1 MTSRRTFLINGLRIA
16 GGLALAACAPTAT
29 TAPPSSTAAA
39 PSAGA
44 TPRRGGTWVALVS
57 ADPASLNHNLVTDLS
72 SIRAAS
78 GLYSA
83 LIELNEKFE
92 PTPDLAES
100 WTISPDGKRY
110 EFKLR
115 KNAKF
120 HDGSAVTS
128 EDVKYT
134 MEEVSGKFNSISSGI
149 FKAIDRIDTPDPN
162 TLVLNLKGPS
172 AVMLQSLGLGNMAI
186 LPKRLYEGTDPRNNP
201 RNNNPIGS
209 GPFKFKEWVKGDH
222 ITLVRNDDYYRPP
235 LPYLDQFVSRVIPD
249 GGARVIAFQTGE
261 IDYIDGANLPRE
273 LAADL
278 KKVPGV
284 QYWEHAG
291 LPGTQLMHM
300 NIQKKPL
307 DDLRVRQAIAS
318 AIDQKAVVDKA
329 YFNVAAVPSIS
340 HIPAD
345 LTNFHDPSTKLPKYD
360 VAKANQLLDD
370 AGLRKGSDGIR
381 FKLRITYVSTI
392 DTDRRTAEVVR
403 DNLKDVAIAVE
414 LDPRDAASIGKE
426 VYTDGNFD
434 LHNVQLT
441 SNGDPAI
448 GIDRWFTTGGIRVTF
463 GNASRYS
470 NPEIDKL
477 FADAATTIDLA
488 KRKDLY
494 SKAQAILARDLPAFP
509 VVDRGQLD
517 FARPEAGGVFKSP
530 YNYWQPGSL
539 WLKQ

>member
-273 LAADL
+273 LASDL